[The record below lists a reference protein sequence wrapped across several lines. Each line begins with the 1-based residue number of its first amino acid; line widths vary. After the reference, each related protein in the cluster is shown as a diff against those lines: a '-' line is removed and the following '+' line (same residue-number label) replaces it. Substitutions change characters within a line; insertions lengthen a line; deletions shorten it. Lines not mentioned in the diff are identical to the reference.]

1 MRLPLSATFERAASW
16 QQQVAA
22 IASLFASNILTVC
35 CRIVSLRGF
44 PPIPTLEK
52 LILKGNPLET
62 HELYRPMCL
71 LAVGHSLLR
80 LDDEGIQLDTR
91 EAAYVIIYN
100 MSV

>member
-1 MRLPLSATFERAASW
+1 MLFPLHFKNSYFRH
-16 QQQVAA
+16 
-22 IASLFASNILTVC
+22 
-35 CRIVSLRGF
+35 RIVSLRGF

-52 LILKGNPLET
+52 LILRGNPIEN

-91 EAAYVIIYN
+91 EAAYVFSFLLY
-100 MSV
+100 V

>member
-1 MRLPLSATFERAASW
+1 MSA
-16 QQQVAA
+16 
-22 IASLFASNILTVC
+22 ILMFS

-52 LILKGNPLET
+52 LILKGNPIET

-91 EAAYVIIYN
+91 EAAYVLFC
-100 MSV
+100 VFFTTEL

>member
-1 MRLPLSATFERAASW
+1 VL
-16 QQQVAA
+16 VAPA
-22 IASLFASNILTVC
+22 IIPEYCLLFCL
-35 CRIVSLRGF
+35 RIVSLRGF

-52 LILKGNPLET
+52 LILKGNPIET

-91 EAAYVIIYN
+91 EAAYVLNRYL
-100 MSV
+100 SA

>member
-1 MRLPLSATFERAASW
+1 M
-16 QQQVAA
+16 
-22 IASLFASNILTVC
+22 
-35 CRIVSLRGF
+35 SLRGF

-52 LILKGNPLET
+52 LILKGNPIET

-91 EAAYVIIYN
+91 EAAYVVVCTRHCWLTSAVLTTCSGIC
-100 MSV
+100 SAPVPPKLFLKDGFQTP